1 MTHSLP
7 LGPTSLAIRL
17 GDADQE
23 RARAAWLER
32 AGSERWA
39 ERLFERDTSLWTT
52 DERVAASI
60 SERLGWL
67 DAPAHFTDQIPALE
81 GFGEGVRDAGF
92 TSVIVAGM
100 GGSSLAPDVL
110 RQTFGTSPDWL
121 ELRVLDST
129 GPRAVARTVDDLDPL
144 STLFIVRRSRARRPS
159 RSRSSPMRGTASGRR
174 SGSTM
179 RRDRRRQA
187 SSWPSSPTRAGASG
201 RSPTTMRSGRCSS
214 TRRTSADATR
224 R

>member
-39 ERLFERDTSLWTT
+39 ERLFDRDTSLWTT

-92 TSVIVAGM
+92 TAWSSPGWAAAASPRTCSGRRSARRPT
-100 GGSSLAPDVL
+100 GSSC
-110 RQTFGTSPDWL
+110 GS
-121 ELRVLDST
+121 ST
-129 GPRAVARTVDDLDPL
+129 RPTRRAVARTVDDLDPL
-144 STLFIVRRSRARRPS
+144 ATLFIVATKSGTTTEPLAFLADAWDRV
-159 RSRSSPMRGTASGRR
+159 GTALREHHAPR
-174 SGSTM
+174 SETPGELMAVIT
-179 RRDRRRQA
+179 D
-187 SSWPSSPTRAGASG
+187 PG
-201 RSPTTMRSGRCSS
+201 RSLGAIPHHDEFR
-214 TRRTSADATR
+214 
-224 R
+224 